1 MSTKIIELEDRII
14 TDKGDMVAKH
24 ALLVKKAL
32 SGEVFTDY
40 LAIENDDIKKYNY
53 RAPDSP
59 IETWVDDGE
68 IAGPDDSTYN
78 WTIPKEFQKIN
89 IEEVV
94 IQKATDM
101 GLTNEEYVDRLI
113 FELNRMEELDMFPFI
128 RCLLYI
134 TGKFREK
141 NIVWG
146 VGRGSSCASLVLFVL
161 GVNKV
166 DPVKYNI
173 DPKEFFK

>member
-14 TDKGDMVAKH
+14 TDAGDMVAKH

-40 LAIENDDIKKYNY
+40 IAIENDDIKKYNY

-59 IETWVDDGE
+59 IKTWINDGE
-68 IAGPDDSTYN
+68 ITGPDDSTYD
-78 WTIPKEFQKIN
+78 WTIPKEFKKIN
-89 IEEVV
+89 IEKLA
-94 IQKATDM
+94 IQKAIDM
-101 GLTNEEYVDRLI
+101 NLTSEEYVDRLS

-134 TGKFREK
+134 IDKFRKE

-146 VGRGSSCASLVLFVL
+146 VGRGSSCASLVLFIL
-161 GVNKV
+161 GINKV

>member
-14 TDKGDMVAKH
+14 TDEGNIVAKH

-53 RAPDSP
+53 RAPDNP
-59 IETWVDDGE
+59 IQTWVDDGE
-68 IAGPDDSTYN
+68 ILCPGNSTYQ

-89 IEEVV
+89 IEKLS
-94 IQKATDM
+94 IQEATNM
-101 GLTNEEYVDRLI
+101 GLTDEEYIDRLI

-128 RCLLYI
+128 RCLLYVI
-134 TGKFREK
+134 DKFREK